1 MFRTNPPRFA
11 LLSLAL
17 WSALCL
23 LNLAIAWRCW
33 AHSTPDL
40 RYLAMAEM
48 VLIASLGVLL
58 WMHLPRALQWQPRR
72 SVRPSP
78 ELQAERQRIARDLHD
93 NVGSQLVSACALL
106 DPAVPAQAQ
115 ALRALE
121 QCMFDLRLV
130 VDSMD
135 SAGESLPER
144 LARLRH
150 RIQPVLERRG
160 VRMVWNVDCTGDAH
174 LPDGECAGHL
184 VSIAQEALS
193 NVLQH
198 SGATQVQVRMAQLP
212 PEGAWRLEISDNG
225 TGLATESAHAA
236 TGHGL
241 AGMQQRARMAGGHL
255 HLLRTPQGGTC
266 VRVELAGTQERCLAS
281 AGSAPAAPPGRRM
294 VAESGFGVL

>member
-1 MFRTNPPRFA
+1 MFRHHPPRFA

-23 LNLAIAWRCW
+23 LSMAIAWRCW
-33 AHSTPDL
+33 EHSSPGL
-40 RYLAMAEM
+40 RYLAMVEM
-48 VLIASLGVLL
+48 ALIASLGVLL

-72 SVRPSP
+72 SVRPSA

-93 NVGSQLVSACALL
+93 NVGSQLVSAIALL

-121 QCMFDLRLV
+121 QCMLDLRLV

-135 SAGESLPER
+135 SAGESVTER

-160 VRMVWNVDCTGDAH
+160 IQMVWNVDCTGDAR

-184 VSIAQEALS
+184 VCIAQEALS

-198 SGATQVQVRMAQLP
+198 SGATQVQVHMAHVP
-212 PEGAWRLEISDNG
+212 HEHAWHLDISDNG
-225 TGLATESAHAA
+225 GGLSTARAHGSA
-236 TGHGL
+236 GQGL
-241 AGMQQRARMAGGHL
+241 AGMQRRARLAGGHL
-255 HLLRTPQGGTC
+255 HLLHPPLGGTC
-266 VRVELAGTQERCLAS
+266 VRVVLPCTPAARLAS
-281 AGSAPAAPPGRRM
+281 AGSAPGAAY
-294 VAESGFGVL
+294 GV